1 MLGITETEKKNILF
15 VHIDI
20 DMSGAGAV
28 TIVGVRPGSKTHIP
42 YTGYPIRNMKYAP
55 RTFDQKYET
64 IDRSP
69 IFGKKKHKSI
79 GEPLT
84 YLFFFLFE
92 GVGAV
97 CR

>member
-1 MLGITETEKKNILF
+1 MVLQSQKKIVLF

-69 IFGKKKHKSI
+69 IFGKKNIKVL
-79 GEPLT
+79 ENP
-84 YLFFFLFE
+84 
-92 GVGAV
+92 
-97 CR
+97 